1 MRRNDEAE
9 IASWLTNGALGVVVP
24 HVNST
29 NEARHAS
36 RAAKYPPQGTLSVPG
51 SIPQFGYG
59 IPLAEASRRFNEESV
74 TMLMIESEAAVEC
87 VEDIAAVP
95 GADVLFVGSSDL
107 VFDMGLPGGYD
118 HPRYVAALE
127 RIASAARA
135 HGKGFGVG
143 GVGRDAQWEAVLA
156 LGAQV
161 VLTEND
167 LSMIV
172 NRARERAP
180 SSRPWRS
187 AGLLFR
193 LETSTMQT
201 TAQIQDRDQLRDAHP
216 KQVREAI
223 REGRWDGPTVGMAR
237 GYIQTNVAIVP
248 ERHAFD
254 FLRFCLR
261 NPKPCPLVE
270 VLEPGDPV
278 PRQSAPGATC
288 APTCRATACSATGSS
303 LRRCATC
310 ACCGARTTW
319 VS

>member
-1 MRRNDEAE
+1 MAGHPGVGTAFKARLARGELLLGCNVRHSRTPEMGAILRDCGYSWLMLDNEHSPMTPHLGYDMALGALRAGLLPFARVRRNDEAE

-172 NRARERAP
+172 NRARERAAFFAALAQR
-180 SSRPWRS
+180 RPP
-187 AGLLFR
+187 L
-193 LETSTMQT
+193 QT
-201 TAQIQDRDQLRDAHP
+201 
-216 KQVREAI
+216 
-223 REGRWDGPTVGMAR
+223 
-237 GYIQTNVAIVP
+237 
-248 ERHAFD
+248 
-254 FLRFCLR
+254 
-261 NPKPCPLVE
+261 
-270 VLEPGDPV
+270 
-278 PRQSAPGATC
+278 
-288 APTCRATACSATGSS
+288 
-303 LRRCATC
+303 
-310 ACCGARTTW
+310 
-319 VS
+319 